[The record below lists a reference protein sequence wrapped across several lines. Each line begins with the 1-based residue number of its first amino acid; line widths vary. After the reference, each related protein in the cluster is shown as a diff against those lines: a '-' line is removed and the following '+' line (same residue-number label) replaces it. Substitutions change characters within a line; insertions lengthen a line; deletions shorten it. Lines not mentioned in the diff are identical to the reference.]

1 VPLTKVQIKMEPQ
14 NAVVIV
20 IVREQEPAQAVIAL
34 DPVDVIVLNQ
44 FSCAMGVQVI
54 LDKVCLKA

>member
-1 VPLTKVQIKMEPQ
+1 MEPQ

-44 FSCAMGVQVI
+44 FSCAMGVQGI